1 LIGFNRSSSLLA
13 GEKTMSGAVAQ
24 LIQLARPIQV
34 ANPPAAFDDGLDLPE
49 HLGRNLA
56 VKRDDAIF
64 WQGDPAKYCF
74 RVISGAVRI
83 CTLMI
88 DGRRQVAD
96 FFAGGDMIGFDFA
109 DTYAFTAEA
118 VTDSVVRQYPRSTI
132 LNLLTSD
139 RQLSHQMLAL
149 ACRRLTSAQHQLVTL
164 GRKTAEERIATF
176 LLALAGRQKRQSR
189 QIELPMSR
197 TDIADHL
204 GLTVETVSRVL
215 TRLKKQNVIE
225 LPSPHSVRI
234 TDAATL
240 EDLGTGAA

>member
-1 LIGFNRSSSLLA
+1 
-13 GEKTMSGAVAQ
+13 MSGLSIAT
-24 LIQLARPIQV
+24 LPMTRPIQV
-34 ANPPAAFDDGLDLPE
+34 VNPSSTPDDGPHLPE
-49 HLGRNLA
+49 EFGCNLA
-56 VKRDDAIF
+56 IKRDGTIF
-64 WQGDPAKYCF
+64 WEGDPAKFYF

-83 CTLMI
+83 CTLMA

-118 VTDSVVRQYPRSTI
+118 VSDSVVRQYPRSTI
-132 LNLLTSD
+132 LNLLTND
-139 RQLSHQMLAL
+139 RKLSHQMLTL
-149 ACRRLTSAQHQLVTL
+149 TCRRLTSAHHQLVTL

-176 LLALAGRQKRQSR
+176 LIALAGRQKRQSR

-215 TRLKKQNVIE
+215 TRLKKQDVIE
-225 LPSPHSVRI
+225 LPSPHSVQI
-234 TDAATL
+234 VDAEALELLGNGAT
-240 EDLGTGAA
+240 